1 MKVSVQMFAAA
12 RQLSGQSAVQ
22 IELPPG
28 ATLREL
34 RAALAVQSPSLGDL
48 LPHLKFAVNMEYAAD
63 EKVIPEGAEVACIP
77 PVSGG

>member
-12 RQLSGQSAVQ
+12 RQLSGQAVLE

-34 RAALAVQSPSLGDL
+34 RAALAVQAPALGVL
-48 LPHLKFAVNMEYAAD
+48 LAHLKFAVNTEYAA
-63 EKVIPEGAEVACIP
+63 EETVIPAGAEVACIP

>member
-12 RQLSGQSAVQ
+12 RQLSGQSVVQ

-28 ATLREL
+28 STLREL
-34 RAALAVQSPSLGDL
+34 RAALAVEAPTIGAL
-48 LPHLKFAVNMEYAAD
+48 LPHLKFAVNTDYAA
-63 EKVIPEGAEVACIP
+63 EETVIPAGAEVACIP